1 MSRIDLMVEYIVSCC
16 VIHNICI
23 LRRDELIAVTIPPS
37 SHENV
42 AHILHKGR
50 QNTGIPKRN
59 FIMNNLQL

>member
-1 MSRIDLMVEYIVSCC
+1 MYWFAERTNEKFIGSITHVKDRL
-16 VIHNICI
+16 
-23 LRRDELIAVTIPPS
+23 DELIVVTIPPS

-42 AHILHKGR
+42 AHILHEGR